1 MGGSMTIK
9 DIARLAGVGVS
20 TVSRVVNEHPDV
32 NNATREK
39 VQAVIDEYG
48 YTPNT
53 NAKQLKQTISN
64 SVAVVIRGAN
74 NLFFAPI
81 LEKLQRGIQQTDYQ
95 IITHYIDEYAD
106 ESVIANRLLNENK
119 VKGFIFLGG
128 SVVSTLNE
136 HKLPKDVPCVFVTVD
151 ATGTT
156 LNNVYSVCVDD
167 RKAAAKAIDVLFELG
182 HTKIAV
188 VGGVYEEYNLID
200 QRKLGVIDSFRAHGY
215 EFDEKMYFTAGFSLL
230 SGYNAMKKGLT
241 QGIDFTAVFAM
252 SDMMAVGAAK
262 ALNEAGLKIPED
274 ISLVGFDGI
283 ELAKYLTPSIAT
295 IQQPSEELVA
305 QSIKLLLAGIKGEEI
320 PERFILL
327 PTEYIPGE
335 SVRKLV

>member
-1 MGGSMTIK
+1 MTIK

-20 TVSRVVNEHPDV
+20 TVSRVVNDHPDV
-32 NNATREK
+32 NEATREK
-39 VQAVIDEYG
+39 VKAVIEKYG

-81 LEKLQRGIQQTDYQ
+81 LEKLQRGMQQTNYQ
-95 IITHYIDEYAD
+95 LITHYIDEYAD
-106 ESVIANRLLNENK
+106 ESIIANRLLNENK
-119 VKGFIFLGG
+119 VKGLIFLGG
-128 SVVSTLNE
+128 CAVDSKNE
-136 HKLPKDVPCVFVTVD
+136 QKLPKDVPCVFVTVD

-156 LNNVYSVCVDD
+156 LPNVYSVCVDD
-167 RKAAAKAIDVLFELG
+167 RKAAAKAVDALFDLG

-188 VGGVYEEYNLID
+188 VGGVVEEFNLID
-200 QRKLGVIDSFRAHGY
+200 KRQLGVIDSFKAHGY
-215 EFDEKMYFTAGFSLL
+215 DFDPKMYFTAGFSLL

-252 SDMMAVGAAK
+252 SDMMAVGAAR
-262 ALNEAGLKIPED
+262 ALNEAGLKISDD

-295 IQQPSEELVA
+295 IQQPSEELAA
-305 QSIKLLLAGIKGEEI
+305 QAIKLLLAGINGEEV
-320 PERFILL
+320 PERFVLL
-327 PTEYIPGE
+327 PTEYVPGE

>member
-1 MGGSMTIK
+1 MTIK

-20 TVSRVVNEHPDV
+20 TVSRVVNGHPDV
-32 NNATREK
+32 NDATREK
-39 VQAVIDEYG
+39 VQAVINEYG

-53 NAKQLKQTISN
+53 NARQLKQTISN

-95 IITHYIDEYAD
+95 LITHYIDEYAD
-106 ESVIANRLLNENK
+106 ESIVANRLLNENK
-119 VKGFIFLGG
+119 VKGVIFLGG
-128 SVVSTLNE
+128 SVPNSKGE
-136 HKLPKDVPCVFVTVD
+136 QRLPKDIPCVFITVD

-156 LNNVYSVCVDD
+156 LTNVYSVCVDD
-167 RKAAAKAIDVLFELG
+167 RKAAQKAVDALFELG

-188 VGGVYEEYNLID
+188 VGGIVEEFNLID

-230 SGYNAMKKGLT
+230 SGYNAMKKGLA

-252 SDMMAVGAAK
+252 SDMMAVGAAR
-262 ALNEAGLKIPED
+262 ALNEAGLRIPED

-295 IQQPSEELVA
+295 IQQPSEELA
-305 QSIKLLLAGIKGEEI
+305 AESIKLLLAGIKGEEV
-320 PERFILL
+320 PERFIHL
-327 PTEYIPGE
+327 PTEYVHGE
-335 SVRKLV
+335 SVRKIV